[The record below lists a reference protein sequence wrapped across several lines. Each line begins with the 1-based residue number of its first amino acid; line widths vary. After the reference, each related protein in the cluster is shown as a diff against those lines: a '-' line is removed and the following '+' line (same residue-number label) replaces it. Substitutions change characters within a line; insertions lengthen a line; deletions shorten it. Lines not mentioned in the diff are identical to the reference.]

1 MLQIRRR
8 KIVGYTAV
16 AFLAYIGAGPAFTF
30 VNSERDRQVERKK
43 LELKR
48 LELERQC
55 PRCGTRNQPSSE

>member
-1 MLQIRRR
+1 MLQLRRR
-8 KIVGYTAV
+8 KILGYTAL
-16 AFLAYIGAGPAFTF
+16 AFIAYVGVGPAFTF

-55 PRCGTRNQPSSE
+55 PRCGTRNQTSPE